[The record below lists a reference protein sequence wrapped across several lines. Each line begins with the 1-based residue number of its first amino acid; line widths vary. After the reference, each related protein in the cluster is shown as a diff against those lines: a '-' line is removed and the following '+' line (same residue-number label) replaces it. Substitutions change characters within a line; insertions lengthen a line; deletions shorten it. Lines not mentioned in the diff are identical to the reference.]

1 MQPRA
6 VSYGGAL
13 KAQTC
18 RESSRSSVLALL
30 HVDGRGV
37 HGRRLLELFA
47 GVFLLPARD
56 LLWMP
61 LVEGARAARDADPA
75 RGRYIR
81 MTERGDAARSPLGA
95 EIQPGAAIRVVDLL
109 LGHVPVVL
117 VVRVALQPAL
127 QLFAHVTV
135 V

>member
-1 MQPRA
+1 MMIGTRKDTNVQ
-6 VSYGGAL
+6 
-13 KAQTC
+13 
-18 RESSRSSVLALL
+18 EERSSVLALL

-37 HGRRLLELFA
+37 HGRRLLELLA
-47 GVFLLPARD
+47 GVFLLPPRD

-61 LVEGARAARDADPA
+61 LVQGARAARDTDPSQPDEGT
-75 RGRYIR
+75 RTRR
-81 MTERGDAARSPLGA
+81 ARSPFGTK
-95 EIQPGAAIRVVDLL
+95 IQPGAAIRVVDLL

-117 VVRVALQPAL
+117 VVRVALQPTL